1 MIILLDAGHGIETAG
16 KRSPDES
23 IREYKYCREIRDL
36 IKNELVNLGFQVQY
50 VSEGTQD
57 VPLRTR
63 CVKVNEIC
71 SKHGLHNCLLVS
83 IHLNAAGNEQ
93 NWTSASG
100 WSSFVYSAA
109 SNKSRQLA
117 TFLGQAAQEQGLKI
131 RKQYANKNYWEAN
144 FAICRNT
151 NCPAVLTEN
160 LFQDN
165 KDDVN
170 FLLSAE
176 GKKKIVDLHVQGILR
191 YINFIQN

>member
-1 MIILLDAGHGIETAG
+1 MIILLDAGHGIETSG

-36 IKNELVNLGFQVQY
+36 LRNRLVEMGLQVIY
-50 VSEGTQD
+50 VSEGD
-57 VPLRTR
+57 EDIPLRNR

-71 SKHGLHNCLLVS
+71 SKYGINNCLLVS
-83 IHLNAAGNEQ
+83 IHLNAASNGK

-100 WSSFVYSAA
+100 WSSFIYSAA

-117 TFLGQAAQEQGLKI
+117 TFLGNAAEAEGLKI
-131 RKQYANKNYWEAN
+131 RRQYAKKNYWEAN

-165 KDDVN
+165 KEDVT
-170 FLLSAE
+170 FLLSDI
-176 GKKKIVDLHVQGILR
+176 GKEKIVNLHVQGLLS

>member
-1 MIILLDAGHGIETAG
+1 MIILLDAGHGVETPG
-16 KRSPDES
+16 KRSPDSS
-23 IREYKYCREIRDL
+23 ILEYKYCREIRDL
-36 IKNELVNLGFQVQY
+36 IKQELEQLGHTIIY
-50 VSEGTQD
+50 VSEGDAD
-57 VPLRTR
+57 VSLRNR
-63 CVKVNEIC
+63 CVYVNELC
-71 SKHGLHNCLLVS
+71 AKHGLNNCILLS
-83 IHLNAAGNEQ
+83 IHLNAAGNGK
-93 NWTSASG
+93 NWLSANG

-131 RKQYANKNYWEAN
+131 RKQYADKNYWEAN
-144 FAICRNT
+144 YAICRNT

-165 KDDVN
+165 KMDVN